1 MDLPRTYGVDDLPII
16 LQDRSFA
23 HDGGLVYVP
32 SPLATAYGSRG
43 DTIVVNGAIGPV
55 AKVPSGL
62 VRLRL
67 LDAANAR
74 NFYLRFSDGRRF
86 HVIASDGGF
95 LSAPVAVTSL
105 TISPGERFEIL
116 VDFSDHRLVR

>member
-1 MDLPRTYGVDDLPII
+1 
-16 LQDRSFA
+16 A
-23 HDGGLVYVP
+23 LVSSA

-43 DTIVVNGAIGPV
+43 GTIIVNGAIAPV
-55 AKVPSGL
+55 AKVPHGL

-74 NFYLRFSDGRRF
+74 NFYLRFGDSRRF

-95 LSAPVAVTSL
+95 LGAPVALTRPRSL
-105 TISPGERFEIL
+105 TASASKSWSTSRTARR
-116 VDFSDHRLVR
+116 S